1 MDGFEKENF
10 VRVYQFESFI
20 NTVERVIK
28 QNESQM
34 LALSG
39 NLIKT
44 KTELDKLK
52 DNINKLSLFQFIKL
66 KLKRKPIC

>member
-28 QNESQM
+28 QNETQIM
-34 LALSG
+34 ALSG

-52 DNINKLSLFQFIKL
+52 DNINKLSLLQFIKL

>member
-20 NTVERVIK
+20 NTVERAIK
-28 QNESQM
+28 QNESQI
-34 LALSG
+34 LTLTA
-39 NLIKT
+39 NLIQT
-44 KTELDKLK
+44 KTELDGLK

>member
-28 QNESQM
+28 QNEAQIM
-34 LALSG
+34 TLSG